1 MEKSKNKVMPVIKR
15 FLRVNKRSVPV
26 FIILIILIIVC
37 NAMGAYSNLII
48 GDLIDNIAVGK
59 LPEFYHNLICIGI
72 VQVVYLAVKYQV
84 NYHTNLVSEKCT
96 KRIRIYTY
104 ESITRA
110 NMKWLD
116 NVKVGDVISRVN
128 SDLESLVGV
137 INSFFTWDI
146 SNIFM
151 FFVGF
156 IACCIVNLKLT
167 IISVLVFPI
176 LGGLQMVFGRPIA
189 KWSHIRSES
198 EGNAN
203 AVFVDLLGGHKIS
216 KIFSSLE
223 KNTEKYNNYVDKS
236 INAGVKSFRLEFLLY
251 PIQAMLSFVPYI
263 VMYGA
268 SVYFIHRGEMTLG
281 NMISFSMLFMFLANP
296 INSFSQQL
304 RHIYDAVGVSNRIF
318 ELWDIEPEKEGGS
331 LTQKTSDVPVEFK
344 DVKFAYDEENQI
356 LKGVDFSVEKREKVA
371 LVGTSGAGKS
381 TIIKLLTGFYTKDSG
396 SIQLFGN
403 NIEDWNMKAL
413 RENIAYVGQES
424 FLFPE
429 SIFMNVKLGKKDAS
443 DEEVLKVIKELKLD
457 ELDIYKQIGERGVRL
472 SGGQKQRINI
482 ARAMLKNADLILLDE
497 PTSALDTESEHF
509 VNEALEKLMEGKSCI
524 IIAHRLSAIH
534 NVDQIICLDQG
545 KVVEKGTH
553 TELLELGGV
562 YKKLF
567 EQQSKGEDIYGIA
580 E

>member
-1 MEKSKNKVMPVIKR
+1 MGKSKNKVVPVIKC
-15 FLRVNKRSVPV
+15 FLITNKQYIPAFVV
-26 FIILIILIIVC
+26 LTILIIAS
-37 NAMGAYSNLII
+37 NALGVYSNLII
-48 GDLIDNIAVGK
+48 GELIDNITAGRINK
-59 LPEFYHNLICIGI
+59 FYHNLICIGI
-72 VQVVYLAVKYQV
+72 VQLIYLTVKYQI
-84 NYHTNLVSEKCT
+84 NYHTNLVSEKCI

-110 NMKWLD
+110 NIKWLD
-116 NVKVGDVISRVN
+116 DVKIGDVISRVN

-146 SNIFM
+146 SNVFM
-151 FFVGF
+151 FFAGF
-156 IACCIVNLKLT
+156 IACCMVNFRLT

-176 LGGLQMVFGRPIA
+176 LGGFQIVLGKPIA

-198 EGNAN
+198 EGSAN
-203 AVFVDLLGGHKIS
+203 AAFVDLIGGYKIS
-216 KIFSSLE
+216 KIFSSLD

-251 PIQAMLSFVPYI
+251 PVQAMLSFVPYI

-331 LTQKTSDVPVEFK
+331 FTQKTSDVPVEFTN
-344 DVKFAYDEENQI
+344 VKFAYDEENQI

-371 LVGTSGAGKS
+371 LVGASGAGKS
-381 TIIKLLTGFYTKDSG
+381 TIIKLLAGFYTKDSG
-396 SIQLFGN
+396 HIQVFGN
-403 NIEDWNMKAL
+403 NIEDWNVKAL

-524 IIAHRLSAIH
+524 IIAHRLSTIH
-534 NVDQIICLDQG
+534 NIDQIICLDQG
-545 KVVEKGTH
+545 KVVEKGTPA
-553 TELLELGGV
+553 ELLELGGV